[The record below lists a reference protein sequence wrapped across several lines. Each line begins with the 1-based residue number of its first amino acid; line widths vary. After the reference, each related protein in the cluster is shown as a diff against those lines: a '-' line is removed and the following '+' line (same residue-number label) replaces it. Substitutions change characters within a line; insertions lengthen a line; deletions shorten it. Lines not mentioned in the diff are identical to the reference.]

1 MAKYVYFFAKNKPE
15 GNAKLKDIL
24 GGKGA
29 NLAEMAKIGIPV
41 PPGFTISAEICPI
54 YLKYKKIPSKLK
66 LEIEKNLK
74 KLEKVVRKKFG
85 DKCDPLLVSVR
96 SGAAISMPG
105 MMDTILNLGLNQK
118 SVEGLAQKTGNQR
131 FAWDSYRRLIQMFGN
146 VVTGI
151 EHSKFEQ
158 EIEKIKKRR
167 KIKQDLELTVEDL
180 KELVKKFKEV
190 YKKETKQDFPDSP
203 RQQLYLAI
211 EAVFKS
217 WNNPRAVKYRKI
229 NKITG
234 LLGTAVN
241 VQTMVFGNMGRN
253 SATGVAFTRNPATGE
268 NEFYGEYLINAQGED
283 VVAGIRTPNQLT
295 KKLSRKWA
303 KENGVSEAVRKKL
316 YPSLEEAMPEV
327 FKQLCDIRKKLEN
340 HYKDIQDIEFT
351 IQEGKLYIL
360 QTRTGKR
367 TGTAAVKIA
376 VDLVKEKLIDKQTAL
391 MRVGPEKIKELL
403 HKRVDSQ
410 AKINVLGTG
419 LPASPGAAT
428 GQIVF
433 DAEEAVRQV
442 KDGKSVILVRN
453 ETSPEDVEG
462 MSVSEGILTA
472 IGGMTSHA
480 AIVARGMGTPC
491 VVGCSDLVIDY
502 KKQIC
507 TIGGKKFK
515 TGDFITIDGTKGRVI
530 EGKVKLVYPKLTANF
545 ARLIKWADQIRK
557 LGVRANAETPEDVK
571 KAREFGAEGI
581 GLCRTE
587 HMFFKEDRII
597 KMQQMILAETE
608 SARKE
613 AIYSLLPF
621 QKKDFIEIFKIMMNL
636 PVTIRLLDPPLHEF
650 LPKTELEI
658 KTLAKK
664 LKVSVREIKQ
674 KINDLKEV
682 NPMLG
687 HRGCRLGI
695 SYPEITKMQTRAII
709 EAAAELVKKGVRVK
723 PEIMVPLVSIK
734 NELEN
739 QIKLIKQ
746 EVSRVIKEK
755 RQKVNYKIG
764 TMIETPRACMI
775 ADKIAELV
783 DFFSF
788 GTNDLTQMSYGFS
801 RDDIGKF
808 LPAYIDARIVEYDPF
823 MILDRSGVGQL
834 MKLAVEKGRKT
845 KPDLK
850 IGICG
855 EHGGEPTSI
864 ELCHQLNLSYVSCSP
879 YRVPIAK
886 LAAAQAAI
894 KDKKK

>member
-1 MAKYVYFFAKNKPE
+1 MAKYVYFFAKNKSE

-41 PPGFTISAEICPI
+41 PPGFTISAEICSR
-54 YLKYKKIPSKLK
+54 YLKYKKIPSELK

-74 KLEKVVRKKFG
+74 KLEKVAGKKFG

-96 SGAAISMPG
+96 SGAAVSMPG

-118 SVEGLAQKTGNQR
+118 SVEGLARKTDNLR

-151 EHSKFEQ
+151 EHFKFEQ

-190 YKKETKQDFPDSP
+190 YKKETKQNFPDSP

-241 VQTMVFGNMGRN
+241 VQAMVFGNIGRN

-303 KENGVSEAVRKKL
+303 KENGISETVRKKL

-340 HYKDIQDIEFT
+340 HYKDVQDIEFT

-442 KDGKSVILVRN
+442 KDGKLVILVRN

-515 TGDFITIDGTKGRVI
+515 MGDFITIDGTKGRVI

-545 ARLIKWADQIRK
+545 AKLIKWADQIRK

-621 QKKDFIEIFKIMMNL
+621 QKKDFIEIFKIMKNL

-658 KTLAKK
+658 KVLARK

-746 EVSRVIKEK
+746 EASRVIKEK

-864 ELCHQLNLSYVSCSP
+864 ELCHQLNLNYVSCSV

-894 KDKKK
+894 KNQ